1 MRQFPA
7 TITEHEMRLHLREW
21 VELLSQRRFYEAVE
35 WLSPEIPDS
44 SGSTSKSVWTPELLE
59 AVISNYGLDES
70 FEGDDWRY
78 SVAPLTEELEA
89 TFQKSLTVDFDM
101 WERIGA
107 DGLRLAGAAHVDLPL
122 VNEDGPA
129 MSDLT
134 ARFMF
139 KHLQDGQRAL
149 VLLDIHVL

>member
-21 VELLSQRRFYEAVE
+21 VELLSQGRLHEAVE

-44 SGSTSKSVWTPELLE
+44 SGSTSKTVWTAELLE
-59 AVISNYGLDES
+59 AVIANYGLDEPV
-70 FEGDDWRY
+70 EGDDWRY
-78 SVAPLTEELEA
+78 SVTPLTDELEA
-89 TFQKSLTVDFDM
+89 TFHKCMRVDFDM
-101 WERIGA
+101 WERLGA

-122 VNEDGPA
+122 VYKDGPG

-134 ARFMF
+134 ARFML
-139 KHLQDGQRAL
+139 KHLQNGQRAL

>member
-1 MRQFPA
+1 
-7 TITEHEMRLHLREW
+7 MRLYLREW
-21 VELLSQRRFYEAVE
+21 VELLSERRFCEAVE

-44 SGSTSKSVWTPELLE
+44 SGSTSKRVWTPELLE
-59 AVISNYGLDES
+59 SVISNYGLDEP

-78 SVAPLTEELEA
+78 SVAPLTDELEA
-89 TFQKSLTVDFDM
+89 AFRKSLKVDFDM
-101 WERIGA
+101 WESIGA

-122 VNEDGPA
+122 VYEAGA
-129 MSDLT
+129 GMSDLT

-139 KHLQDGQRAL
+139 KHLEGGQRAL